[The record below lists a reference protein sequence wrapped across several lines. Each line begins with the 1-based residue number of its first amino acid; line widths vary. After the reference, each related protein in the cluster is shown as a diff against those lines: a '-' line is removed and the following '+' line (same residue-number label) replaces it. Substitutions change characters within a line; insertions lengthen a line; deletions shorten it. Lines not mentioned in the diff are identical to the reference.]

1 VLSAAFGVGGAVVST
16 PGIRVLGAPALIA
29 VGTTLPSVLPS
40 AITGTTRYS
49 REGLIR
55 WDVVAWI
62 APTGAITAVVGSLLS
77 HAVPGNGHWLMLLT
91 AAFLVFTSS
100 RMMQQRFLRETADS
114 APQPQVTRRQSA
126 TIGVA
131 SGLLSGLLGVGGGI
145 VMVPVFSEVLGLPT
159 KVTIATSLACVGVLA
174 VPGTVTHALL
184 GDIDWRFAGWL
195 ALAVIPGARIGAALA
210 IRATDRRLRFSVGLF
225 LGVIAIVY
233 GVSEAL
239 ALAR

>member
-210 IRATDRRLRFSVGLF
+210 IRATDRRLRFTVGLF

-233 GVSEAL
+233 GVSEAV

>member
-1 VLSAAFGVGGAVVST
+1 MVST

-49 REGLIR
+49 RERLIR
-55 WDVVAWI
+55 WDIVVWI
-62 APTGAITAVVGSLLS
+62 APTGAVAAVLGSLLS

-91 AAFLVFTSS
+91 AGFLVFTSS
-100 RMMQQRFLRETADS
+100 RMVQQRFLRETTANAA
-114 APQPQVTRRQSA
+114 APPPVTGQQASV
-126 TIGVA
+126 IGAV

-145 VMVPVFSEVLGLPT
+145 VMVPAFSEVLGLPT
-159 KVTIATSLACVGVLA
+159 KVTIATSLACVGLLA
-174 VPGTVTHALL
+174 IPGTVTHALL

-195 ALAVIPGARIGAALA
+195 AVSVIPGARIGAALA
-210 IRATDRRLRFSVGLF
+210 IRATDRRLRLAVGVF
-225 LGVIAIVY
+225 LGVIGIVY
-233 GVSEAL
+233 GISEAV